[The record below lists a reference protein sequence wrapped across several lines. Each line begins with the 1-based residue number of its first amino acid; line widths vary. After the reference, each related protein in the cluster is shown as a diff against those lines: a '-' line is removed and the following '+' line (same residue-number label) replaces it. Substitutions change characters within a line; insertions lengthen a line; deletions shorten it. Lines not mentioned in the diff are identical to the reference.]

1 MTSAKIRPLGS
12 SLLLIL
18 ANVQL
23 ERLFLRVLR
32 FTPSSKINIS
42 ELQYQSRMMNF
53 VVCKVC
59 YIKNILAALKAMDP
73 DLPQAQN
80 MGIRSPMSE
89 GSPNSVL

>member
-32 FTPSSKINIS
+32 FTPSSKINIF
-42 ELQYQSRMMNF
+42 ELQYQSRMMN
-53 VVCKVC
+53 
-59 YIKNILAALKAMDP
+59 YAGDALRLK
-73 DLPQAQN
+73 
-80 MGIRSPMSE
+80 
-89 GSPNSVL
+89 

>member
-12 SLLLIL
+12 SLLLII

-42 ELQYQSRMMNF
+42 ELQYQSRMMN
-53 VVCKVC
+53 
-59 YIKNILAALKAMDP
+59 YAGDALRLK
-73 DLPQAQN
+73 
-80 MGIRSPMSE
+80 
-89 GSPNSVL
+89 

>member
-23 ERLFLRVLR
+23 ERLFLRLLR

-42 ELQYQSRMMNF
+42 ELQYQSRMMN
-53 VVCKVC
+53 
-59 YIKNILAALKAMDP
+59 YAGDALRLK
-73 DLPQAQN
+73 
-80 MGIRSPMSE
+80 
-89 GSPNSVL
+89 

>member
-23 ERLFLRVLR
+23 EKLFLRVLR

-42 ELQYQSRMMNF
+42 ELQYQSRMMN
-53 VVCKVC
+53 
-59 YIKNILAALKAMDP
+59 YAGDALRLK
-73 DLPQAQN
+73 
-80 MGIRSPMSE
+80 
-89 GSPNSVL
+89 

>member
-42 ELQYQSRMMNF
+42 ELQYQSRMMN
-53 VVCKVC
+53 
-59 YIKNILAALKAMDP
+59 YAGDALRLK
-73 DLPQAQN
+73 
-80 MGIRSPMSE
+80 
-89 GSPNSVL
+89 

>member
-42 ELQYQSRMMNF
+42 ELQYQPRMMN
-53 VVCKVC
+53 
-59 YIKNILAALKAMDP
+59 YAGDALRLK
-73 DLPQAQN
+73 
-80 MGIRSPMSE
+80 
-89 GSPNSVL
+89 

>member
-32 FTPSSKINIS
+32 FIPSSKINIS
-42 ELQYQSRMMNF
+42 ELQYQSRMMN
-53 VVCKVC
+53 
-59 YIKNILAALKAMDP
+59 YAGDALRLK
-73 DLPQAQN
+73 
-80 MGIRSPMSE
+80 
-89 GSPNSVL
+89 

>member
-1 MTSAKIRPLGS
+1 MISAKIRPLGS

-42 ELQYQSRMMNF
+42 ELQYQSRMMN
-53 VVCKVC
+53 
-59 YIKNILAALKAMDP
+59 YAGDALRLK
-73 DLPQAQN
+73 
-80 MGIRSPMSE
+80 
-89 GSPNSVL
+89 

>member
-32 FTPSSKINIS
+32 FTPPSKINIS
-42 ELQYQSRMMNF
+42 ELQYQSRMMN
-53 VVCKVC
+53 
-59 YIKNILAALKAMDP
+59 YAGDALRLK
-73 DLPQAQN
+73 
-80 MGIRSPMSE
+80 
-89 GSPNSVL
+89 

>member
-1 MTSAKIRPLGS
+1 MTSAKTRPLGS

-42 ELQYQSRMMNF
+42 ELQYQSRMMN
-53 VVCKVC
+53 
-59 YIKNILAALKAMDP
+59 YAGDALRLK
-73 DLPQAQN
+73 
-80 MGIRSPMSE
+80 
-89 GSPNSVL
+89 